1 LTLAPWGALAADE
14 AVERLQEAAKVLE
27 EVMATPEHAIP
38 ADLLNKS
45 HCVAIVPGVKKVG
58 LGLGGKYGKGL
69 ISCRGKEGKGWT
81 APSTVRVEGGSFGLQ
96 IGGSSTDYVLLVMNE
111 AGKSKLLQSKFTLGG
126 DASVAGGPVGRS
138 AQAQTDA
145 QMHAE
150 ILSYSRS
157 RGAFAG
163 VSLEG
168 ATLRQDADDNK
179 KIYGREVTPQEILD
193 GSVAVPTAAKG
204 LVAALTRHSSAEQ
217 K

>member
-1 LTLAPWGALAADE
+1 
-14 AVERLQEAAKVLE
+14 
-27 EVMATPEHAIP
+27 
-38 ADLLNKS
+38 
-45 HCVAIVPGVKKVG
+45 
-58 LGLGGKYGKGL
+58 
-69 ISCRGKEGKGWT
+69 
-81 APSTVRVEGGSFGLQ
+81 
-96 IGGSSTDYVLLVMNE
+96 
-111 AGKSKLLQSKFTLGG
+111 
-126 DASVAGGPVGRS
+126 
-138 AQAQTDA
+138 
-145 QMHAE
+145 MHAE

-193 GSVAVPTAAKG
+193 GSVAVPPAAKG